1 MATRVIR
8 DEWLLPTL
16 EPLVDG
22 AGLAELR
29 DSTEWLWEGAVRR
42 GLITDTQILSA
53 LSTRFRMA
61 IADLSMVSSSARDL
75 VPEALARRYRIVPLS
90 VSDTTLDIATAD
102 PNDLDCER
110 TLGFVTGK
118 TVRMMLASPSALLQR
133 LDELYQPENTVD
145 KLLEGMGSSV
155 DIQSISETGE
165 DLADFDLGSEKASAR
180 PIIRLVD
187 HIIAEAI
194 TQRASDVHLELQEGG
209 VQVNYRIDGV
219 LRSALSLP
227 RAVGVPLVSRIKIMS
242 GLDITDRLRPQDGR
256 ARVAVNGNRIDLRIS
271 TLPAST
277 GEKVVIRI
285 LDSTTN
291 VLLLESLGVVGDDL
305 GRVKDLMNLREGIV
319 LVTGPTGSGKT
330 TTLYAALRNIQAKGV
345 NIVTVEDP
353 VEYKL
358 KGIVQVQVNEK
369 AGLTFAA
376 ALRSILRQDPD
387 VVLVGEIRDRET
399 ATIAIQAALTG
410 HLVLSTLHT
419 IDAATSIARL
429 LDIGIESYKI
439 GAALKGVV
447 AQRLVRRLCNSCKQL
462 SDDTLSPRLRQ
473 WIPEGSTIY
482 KAVGCLDCAHTG
494 YRGRHAIME
503 VLATD
508 SEVERRISAG
518 ESPDRIAEAGR
529 ANGMRSLW
537 ESGIIHVLKGDTD
550 LDELARVVEVPSDG
564 PGRRRGQSA
573 LEPIPRPPTPRHTP
587 PVRGRGTSGSSPAV
601 SSAPAPGARPT
612 SLLPG
617 ETFELVD
624 DEEPAEKGAGQTIL
638 LVEDEGPLRA
648 VMKDI
653 LERDGFRV
661 IEAADGIEALE
672 EIDHAAPDIVLL
684 DLNLPRLD
692 GFGVLTR
699 LRSRPNTS
707 NIPVVVLT
715 ARGDEENE
723 VRVFEIGADDFLTK
737 PFRARA
743 LTARIRALL
752 RRI

>member
-1 MATRVIR
+1 
-8 DEWLLPTL
+8 L

-22 AGLAELR
+22 AGLANLR

-42 GLITDTQILSA
+42 GLTTDTLILSA

-61 IADLSMVSSSARDL
+61 IADLSMVSAAARDL

-145 KLLEGMGSSV
+145 KLLEGMSSSV
-155 DIQSISETGE
+155 DIQSISDTGD

-194 TQRASDVHLELQEGG
+194 TQRASDVHLELQETG

-219 LRSALSLP
+219 LRSAMSLP

-256 ARVAVNGNRIDLRIS
+256 ARVAVNGNRIDLRVS

-291 VLLLESLGVVGDDL
+291 VLSLESLGVVGEDL
-305 GRVKDLMNLREGIV
+305 ATVKDLTNLREGIV

-330 TTLYAALRNIQAKGV
+330 TTLYAGLRNIQAKGV

-399 ATIAIQAALTG
+399 ASIAIQAALTG

-429 LDIGIESYKI
+429 LDIGVESYKI

-447 AQRLVRRLCNSCKQL
+447 AQRLVRRLCSSCKQP
-462 SDDTLSPRLRQ
+462 SEDTLSSPPSVDPGRQ
-473 WIPEGSTIY
+473 LDLQ
-482 KAVGCLDCAHTG
+482 AVGCMDCGHTG

-503 VLATD
+503 VLSTD
-508 SEVERRISAG
+508 AEVERRISAG
-518 ESPDRIAEAGR
+518 ESAERIAEAAR

-550 LDELARVVEVPSDG
+550 LDELARVVEVPADG
-564 PGRRRGQSA
+564 PGRRRGASA
-573 LEPIPRPPTPRHTP
+573 LEPIPRPATPRHIP
-587 PVRGRGTSGSSPAV
+587 PIRGRSSSGSTQVVGA
-601 SSAPAPGARPT
+601 APSPGARPT
-612 SLLPG
+612 NLLPG
-617 ETFELVD
+617 EAFELVD
-624 DEEPAEKGAGQTIL
+624 DAEPGLKAGGGQTVL

-653 LERDGFRV
+653 LERDGFQV
-661 IEAADGIEALE
+661 VEAADGIQALE
-672 EIDHAAPDIVLL
+672 EIDHRAPDVVLL

-692 GFGVLTR
+692 GFGVLSR
-699 LRSRPNTS
+699 LRSRMQTS

-715 ARGDEENE
+715 ARGDEDNE
-723 VRVFEIGADDFLTK
+723 VRVFESGADDFLTK

-743 LTARIRALL
+743 LTARIKALL
-752 RRI
+752 RRT